1 MSITKETLINALQLY
16 KNREDAY
23 NANIFVAK
31 VAGKGL
37 STNDFDNTYKTKIDG
52 IADGAQVNVIETVTI
67 DNVAQTVS
75 GKGVTLDLSQ
85 YAKKSDITGAM
96 NFKGTIE
103 NYAKLTTEGVA
114 EIGNVYNIQNTGGT
128 DANGTAVKAGDQVAY
143 TASGWV
149 VISSSVDLSNYVQ
162 TSQLTNYVIKVEGK
176 TLSSNDFTDAYKNK
190 IDSMSADET
199 ISDADIAALFA

>member
-1 MSITKETLINALQLY
+1 MSIDKQNLINALQLY

-23 NANIFVAK
+23 NANTFVAK

-37 STNDFDNTYKTKIDG
+37 STNDFDNTYKAKIDG
-52 IADGAQVNVIETVTI
+52 IADGAQANVIETVTI

-162 TSQLTNYVIKVEGK
+162 TSQLSNYVIKIDGK
-176 TLSSNDFTDAYKNK
+176 SLSSNDFTNAYKAK
-190 IDSMSADET
+190 LDAIGESEIITDS
-199 ISDADIAALFA
+199 DIAALFV

>member
-103 NYAKLTTEGVA
+103 NYAKLT
-114 EIGNVYNIQNTGGT
+114 
-128 DANGTAVKAGDQVAY
+128 
-143 TASGWV
+143 
-149 VISSSVDLSNYVQ
+149 
-162 TSQLTNYVIKVEGK
+162 
-176 TLSSNDFTDAYKNK
+176 
-190 IDSMSADET
+190 
-199 ISDADIAALFA
+199 